1 MTALPRVFALTTDA
15 ICRSATFGS
24 RARAI
29 AASGAGTA
37 LVVRAP
43 GATIAEQAGWAE
55 QTVAL
60 ARPHRASV
68 LIHARPDLAR
78 AAGAD
83 GVQLRRQDLAPAEA
97 RRVQGTGWIGVAVH
111 DRSEAEAAIAEEADF
126 LVAGNVFETTSHPGR
141 PPKGLDWLAELCRL
155 GPPVIAIGGVTVDRS
170 PEVRSAGAWGIA
182 AITALWEAPD
192 PRAAAETFQAVWRK
206 QG

>member
-15 ICRSATFGS
+15 ICRSATFVS

-43 GATIAEQAGWAE
+43 AATIAEQAGWAE
-55 QTVAL
+55 HTVAL
-60 ARPHRASV
+60 ARPHQASV
-68 LIHARPDLAR
+68 LVHARPDLAR

-83 GVQLRRQDLAPAEA
+83 GVQLRRQDLMAAEA
-97 RRVQGTGWIGVAVH
+97 RRVMGPGWIGVSVH
-111 DRSEAEAAIAEEADF
+111 DRPEAEAAIAEQADF

-141 PPKGLDWLAELCRL
+141 PAKGLDWLAELCEL
-155 GPPVIAIGGVTVDRS
+155 GPPVIAIGGVTVERA
-170 PEVRSAGAWGIA
+170 PVVRAAGAWGIA
-182 AITALWEAPD
+182 AITALWEADD
-192 PRAAAETFQAVWRK
+192 PRAAAKAFQAVWPEE
-206 QG
+206 